1 MLARMKGHLLV
12 DRELRGLLGS
22 AVLPA
27 QDSPPIEGAQV
38 QPSSLDLRLGAFAA
52 RIRASFLPGALPVTD
67 RMAELEVDRL
77 SLAGAGAVLE
87 KGRVYLVP
95 LLERLDLPAQ
105 LAAAFNPR
113 SSAGRCDLFTRVLVP
128 GHPRFNEAPA
138 GYRGPLWME
147 IAPLSFPVRLRTG
160 DRLAQMRLARGEP
173 RLSAD
178 ELRAQYERTPLVH
191 DERGPVP
198 PERVRFDDEGGL
210 ALHLGLAGRDPAGW
224 CARAET
230 DVLRFATEGAHELRD
245 FWRAVPRPPD
255 GGGHCILPPG
265 RFFLFA
271 SRERVAVPPE
281 LAAEMLPIDTGLGEM
296 RNNYAGFFDNGFG
309 WPGGTPAVL
318 EVRAH
323 DVPFLVE
330 DGQVFFRL
338 FFFRTGGAPD
348 RLYAAGREGRSY
360 QGQDL
365 TPARCF
371 RPLA

>member
-1 MLARMKGHLLV
+1 M
-12 DRELRGLLGS
+12 
-22 AVLPA
+22 
-27 QDSPPIEGAQV
+27 
-38 QPSSLDLRLGAFAA
+38 
-52 RIRASFLPGALPVTD
+52 
-67 RMAELEVDRL
+67 EV
-77 SLAGAGAVLE
+77 
-87 KGRVYLVP
+87 
-95 LLERLDLPAQ
+95 
-105 LAAAFNPR
+105 
-113 SSAGRCDLFTRVLVP
+113 
-128 GHPRFNEAPA
+128 
-138 GYRGPLWME
+138 
-147 IAPLSFPVRLRTG
+147 APLSFPVRLRAG
-160 DRLAQMRLARGEP
+160 DRLGQMRLARGDA

-178 ELRAQYERTPLVH
+178 ELRAEYERTPLVH
-191 DERGPVP
+191 DANGPIPAERA
-198 PERVRFDDEGGL
+198 RFDDEGGL

-230 DVLRFATEGAHELRD
+230 GVLRFATEDAHGVQE
-245 FWRAVPRPPD
+245 FWSEVRAHPD
-255 GGGHCILPPG
+255 GSGHCILPPG

-271 SRERVAVPPE
+271 SRERIAVPPH

-338 FFFRTGGAPD
+338 FFFRTSGPPD
-348 RLYAAGREGRSY
+348 RLYAEGRAGRSY

>member
-1 MLARMKGHLLV
+1 MLLLMKGHLLV
-12 DRELRGLLGS
+12 DRELHSLLGTVLRS
-22 AVLPA
+22 A
-27 QDSPPIEGAQV
+27 QGAPTVEAEQI
-38 QPSSLDLRLGAFAA
+38 QASSLDLRLGTFAA
-52 RIRASFLPGALPVTD
+52 RIRAGFLPGPVPVTD
-67 RMAELEVDRL
+67 RMAELEADRL
-77 SLAGAGAVLE
+77 SLAGEGAVLE

-95 LLERLDLPAQ
+95 LLEELALRPD

-160 DRLAQMRLARGEP
+160 DRLGQMRLARGEP
-173 RLSAD
+173 RLTAD
-178 ELRAQYERTPLVH
+178 ELRAEYERTPLVH

-198 PERVRFDDEGGL
+198 PERVRFDEEGGL

-230 DVLRFATEGAHELRD
+230 GVLRFATEGAHDVRD
-245 FWRAVPRPPD
+245 FWSEVRARPARPD
-255 GGGHCILPPG
+255 PG

-271 SRERVAVPPE
+271 SRERVAIPPH
-281 LAAEMLPIDTGLGEM
+281 LAAEMLPVDTGLGEM

-309 WPGGTPAVL
+309 WPSGTPAVL

-338 FFFRTGGAPD
+338 FFFRTNGAPE
-348 RLYAAGREGRSY
+348 RLYAEGREGGSY
-360 QGQDL
+360 RDQDL

-371 RPLA
+371 RALG